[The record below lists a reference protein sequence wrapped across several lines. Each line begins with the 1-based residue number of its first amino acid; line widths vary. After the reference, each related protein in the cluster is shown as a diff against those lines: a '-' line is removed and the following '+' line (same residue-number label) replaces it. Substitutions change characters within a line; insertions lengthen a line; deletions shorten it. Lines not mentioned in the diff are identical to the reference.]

1 MDHPA
6 NDMVLG
12 TSAHKNGIKATMF
25 TRRDLG
31 IGWLSGE
38 EAEPT
43 ITRTFYVDGPGAEV
57 VVTRARAVRDAAGTL
72 SGYAVGDQG
81 GHLTLAASLLDDM
94 QVIFAQ
100 CEVTKLSSER
110 VLELLAELRPAVYG
124 SWTPEALAAG
134 LQPYGIT
141 PGQVWTDAG
150 NRKGYEVEH
159 VLDALERHRSARD
172 GYRG

>member
-6 NDMVLG
+6 NDMLLG

-110 VLELLAELRPAVYG
+110 VLELLAELRPAVFG
-124 SWTPEALAAG
+124 SWTPEALAAA
-134 LQPYGIT
+134 LRPDQVSPR
-141 PGQVWTDAG
+141 QVWIDGA
-150 NRKGYEVEH
+150 NVRGYKVEH
-159 VLDALERHRSARD
+159 VLAAIDRRSI
-172 GYRG
+172 GE